1 MKISFNIPILFC
13 TAAIMLLPALSCKKK
28 ELGHFEPDRMFMPG
42 DIKATNGE
50 TQVILEWAPSLF
62 TEHVAEEYTVEIAE
76 DQQFQGPVIYSVV
89 TDSNAVI
96 ITDAHI
102 PIKTTLYARVKAN
115 ATGKSAESYWVYSDG
130 FQITGE
136 QIFQP
141 IHELK
146 LKDKSVVLT
155 WRATNGLTKIMVT
168 PDGGTPVEYPLNDQD
183 RDTRSKLID
192 GLTPETPYTAE
203 IFQGTVSKGFITFT
217 TRKEMVYAVVL
228 SPGDDLAAAVAAAAD
243 GDVIALQ
250 PGVYDINGG
259 GANYVNLVVQEK
271 TVSIVSVSDDPTN
284 TKVNFKEIT
293 LRGTGAGIKLRG
305 IEFDGA
311 PANTAGDQAL
321 YFLNLTG
328 PSSDAGAA
336 QFTDIIVENC
346 IVHDMGNCFLRGNRA
361 ANNDHK
367 INSIVVN
374 YCDIYNSATINNN
387 YTFFQINKL
396 EFASLQLRNS
406 TLYRLGRGLIDWDA
420 NISTATIPEILVHQ
434 CTINS
439 LGQAGLDY
447 CLIDLNSNVANV
459 TFRNSIIANIPLD
472 GQTVGDNLARVG
484 NATCRVTHCNI
495 FNLSNGAATPKELT
509 FPGTVA
515 LENNKAINLNW
526 TGATTDFTL
535 PPGHELRTSGNTGG
549 PVGDPKWA
557 Q

>member
-1 MKISFNIPILFC
+1 MKKTFNIPILVF

-28 ELGHFEPDRMFMPG
+28 ELGPFEPDRMFMPG
-42 DIKATNGE
+42 AIEATNGE
-50 TQVILEWAPSLF
+50 TQVILKWAPSLF
-62 TEHVAEEYTVEIAE
+62 AEHVAEEYTVEIAE
-76 DQQFQGPVIYSVV
+76 DQQFQGAIIHSVV

-102 PIKTTLYARVKAN
+102 PIKTILFARVKAN

-141 IHELK
+141 IHDLK

-155 WRATNGLTKIMVT
+155 WRATNGLTKIVVT
-168 PDGGTPVEYPLNDQD
+168 PDGGAPLEYALTDQD
-183 RDTRSKLID
+183 RDARSKLID
-192 GLTPETPYTAE
+192 GLTPETQYTAE

-217 TRKEMVYAVVL
+217 TRQELVYAVVL
-228 SPGDDLAAAVAAAAD
+228 SPGDDLAAAVAAAAN
-243 GDVIALQ
+243 GDVIGLE
-250 PGVYDINGG
+250 PGVYDIKGG

-271 TVSIVSVSDDPTN
+271 TVSIVSVSDDPTD

-293 LRGTGAGIKLRG
+293 LRGSGAGIRLRG

-328 PSSDAGAA
+328 PGSDAGAA

-361 ANNDHK
+361 NANDHK
-367 INSIVVN
+367 INSIVIN
-374 YCDIYNSATINNN
+374 YSEVYNSAAINNN

-396 EFASLQLRNS
+396 EFASLQMRNS

-420 NISTATIPEILVHQ
+420 NMSTATTPEILIHQ

-439 LGQAGLDY
+439 LGQAGLDNS
-447 CLIDLNSNVANV
+447 LVDLNANVANL

-472 GQTVGDNLARVG
+472 GQTVGDNLMRVG
-484 NATCRVTHCNI
+484 SATARVTHCNI
-495 FNLSNGAATPKELT
+495 FNLSNGAATPKELS

-515 LENNKAINLNW
+515 LENNKAINLGW
-526 TGATTDFTL
+526 TGSTTDFTL
-535 PPGHELRTSGNTGG
+535 PPGHELRTSANNGG

>member
-1 MKISFNIPILFC
+1 MKKTFNIPILVF

-28 ELGHFEPDRMFMPG
+28 ELGPFEPDRMFMPG
-42 DIKATNGE
+42 AIEATNGE
-50 TQVILEWAPSLF
+50 TQVMLKWAPSLF
-62 TEHVAEEYTVEIAE
+62 AEHVAEEYTVEIAE
-76 DQQFQGPVIYSVV
+76 DQQFQGAIIHSVV

-102 PIKTTLYARVKAN
+102 PIKTILFARVKAN

-141 IHELK
+141 IHDLK

-155 WRATNGLTKIMVT
+155 WRATNGLTKIVVT
-168 PDGGTPVEYPLNDQD
+168 PDGGAPLEYALTDQD
-183 RDTRSKLID
+183 RDARSKLID
-192 GLTPETPYTAE
+192 GLTPETQYTAE

-217 TRKEMVYAVVL
+217 TRQELVYAVVL
-228 SPGDDLAAAVAAAAD
+228 SPGDDLAAAVAAAAN
-243 GDVIALQ
+243 GDVIGLE
-250 PGVYDINGG
+250 PGVYDIKGG

-271 TVSIVSVSDDPTN
+271 TVSIVSVSDDPSD

-293 LRGTGAGIKLRG
+293 LRGSGAGIRLRG

-328 PSSDAGAA
+328 PGSDAGAA

-361 ANNDHK
+361 NANDHK
-367 INSIVVN
+367 INSIVIN
-374 YCDIYNSATINNN
+374 YSEVYNSAAINNN

-396 EFASLQLRNS
+396 EFASLQMRNS

-420 NISTATIPEILVHQ
+420 NMSTATTPEILIHQ

-439 LGQAGLDY
+439 LGQAGLDNS
-447 CLIDLNSNVANV
+447 LVDLNANVANL

-472 GQTVGDNLARVG
+472 GQTVGDNLMRVG
-484 NATCRVTHCNI
+484 SATARVTHCNI

-515 LENNKAINLNW
+515 LENNKAINLGW
-526 TGATTDFTL
+526 TGSTTDFTL
-535 PPGHELRTSGNTGG
+535 PPGHELRTSANNGG